1 MERTE
6 RMERAMRMSCAI
18 VLATALAAC
27 AATQPSMQIRAD
39 RNPAANFAAYRT
51 YAWAPA
57 PEQAGQWPAR
67 DDRTAFDW
75 SVRGL
80 VDQQMARLGY
90 QQVGADRADLLLDY
104 AVSTRE
110 QTMNDT
116 FGSYATYRA
125 QGGTASAGEAWVMG
139 YEKGTLIVEATDP
152 RLRTLVWYGS
162 ASAVVNPKLREQR
175 LPKAIEQIFQSFPAR
190 SAP

>member
-1 MERTE
+1 MDRWT
-6 RMERAMRMSCAI
+6 RALRLIAMAI
-18 VLATALAAC
+18 TLAAC

-39 RNPAANFAAYRT
+39 RNPAANFSTYRT
-51 YAWAPA
+51 YAWATM
-57 PEQAGQWPAR
+57 PEQAPQWPAH
-67 DDRTAFDW
+67 DDRVSFDW

-80 VDQQMARLGY
+80 VDEQMVRLGY
-90 QQVGADRADLLLDY
+90 QQVAADRADLLLDY

-139 YEKGTLIVEATDP
+139 YEKGTLVVEATDP

>member
-1 MERTE
+1 ME
-6 RMERAMRMSCAI
+6 RMEQSMRLLCAI
-18 VLATALAAC
+18 LLAATLAAC
-27 AATQPSMQIRAD
+27 AATQPSMQVRAD
-39 RNPAANFAAYRT
+39 RNPAASFATYRT
-51 YAWAPA
+51 YAWATMPERA
-57 PEQAGQWPAR
+57 PQWPAH
-67 DDRTAFDW
+67 DDRVSFDW

-116 FGSYATYRA
+116 FGSYAAYRA

-139 YEKGTLIVEATDP
+139 YEKGTLVVEATDP

-162 ASAVVNPKLREQR
+162 ASAVVNPKLRAQR
-175 LPKAIEQIFQSFPAR
+175 LPKAIEQVFQSFPAR
-190 SAP
+190 PAP